1 MESMSAR
8 VNLLSTATESRK
20 YPACFMI
27 RAQHYGC
34 PVS

>member
-1 MESMSAR
+1 MSAR
-8 VNLLSTATESRK
+8 MNLLSTATESRK

-27 RAQHYGC
+27 RAQHYCRC